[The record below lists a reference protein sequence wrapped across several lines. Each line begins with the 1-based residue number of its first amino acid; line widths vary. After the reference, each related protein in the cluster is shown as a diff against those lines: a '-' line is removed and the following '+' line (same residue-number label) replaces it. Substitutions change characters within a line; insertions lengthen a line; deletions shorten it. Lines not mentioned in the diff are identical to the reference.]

1 MAKQWQDGAAG
12 SLWHLFIKINTDFG
26 SLNFKLHLLGANLA
40 AVRAK
45 AARLCTRYR
54 WLLPTSAELVHA
66 HLSKDDSDQDS
77 RQLPEG
83 CGPGLYGSNA
93 TPSAVVTKFNRYTDC
108 ILVRFEDST
117 GGGVTR
123 KIGPVPDS
131 VITAQEIVPTI
142 TSVTGDAVPAVP
154 GDDPGIAYA
163 ADTSW
168 ATEFTNFI
176 QDVAASCIN
185 VRSGHPPGGAFQY
198 ADLWN
203 ALVSNQVGGK
213 KGARV
218 MNSPHG

>member
-12 SLWHLFIKINTDFG
+12 SLWHLFMKINTDWG
-26 SLNFKLHLLGANLA
+26 SLNFKLHLIGANLA

-45 AARLCTRYR
+45 AERLCTRYR
-54 WLLPTSAELVHA
+54 WILPTGSEMIHA

-77 RQLPEG
+77 RQLPAG

-93 TPSAVVTKFNRYTDC
+93 TPTAVVTKFNRYTDC
-108 ILVRFEDST
+108 VMVRFEDST

-123 KIGPVPDS
+123 KIGPVPDTVVS
-131 VITAQEIVPTI
+131 AQVL
-142 TSVTGDAVPAVP
+142 VPAVDSIV
-154 GDDPGIAYA
+154 GDVVPTAPSTAPGIAYS

-168 ATEFTNFI
+168 ATEFTNLI
-176 QDVAASCIN
+176 KDIAASCVN
-185 VRSGHPPGGAFQY
+185 VRAGHAPGGAFQY

-203 ALVSNQVGGK
+203 ALVSEQVGGK